1 MINRS
6 QWNFAHVTTCAKL
19 LWCVQNFVVIGREHF
34 KQEHWKFWL
43 NVLLVAQAPASS
55 NICMQPWQSQQVSA
69 LLDTTAHWAPSI
81 PTPAVNLTATSARR
95 ATIALWALV
104 HPYPAQS
111 EHSSQTRA
119 DLLSVNAWIAR
130 RGNTVIARDKPT
142 TQVRKGNISMALCKT
157 WVLPLHQ
164 QWR

>member
-1 MINRS
+1 MSWR
-6 QWNFAHVTTCAKL
+6 
-19 LWCVQNFVVIGREHF
+19 VQNCCDVCRISLWSVENI
-34 KQEHWKFWL
+34 L
-43 NVLLVAQAPASS
+43 NKSTGNFGQISNLIEILLVGQAPASS
-55 NICMQPWQSQQVSA
+55 NIFMQPWQSQQVSA

-104 HPYPAQS
+104 HPYPARS

-119 DLLSVNAWIAR
+119 DLLSVNAWTAR

-157 WVLPLHQ
+157 GVLPLHQ